1 LRPHVGGNDY
11 SGMSCTRLFWL
22 VLALAAV
29 SAPASAQSV
38 DELIQ
43 KYIEARG
50 GAARLAAITSVRMVR
65 TYGTFGANIP
75 VSITKKRTG
84 LYRSDQALPGRPT
97 VARGLDAGGAWESV
111 NGKVTRRPADQALE
125 LRELDGDFDGFLVD
139 YKAKGHT
146 VEYVGREKAGGI
158 DTHRLKVTLKS
169 GAVRHVY
176 LDAITYLERKQE
188 GTMALPDG
196 KVPVILTFGDWRDV
210 EGVKFPFA
218 IDEERVSFPPQTF
231 AIYTERIELNP
242 TVDEAMFA
250 MPVK

>member
-1 LRPHVGGNDY
+1 
-11 SGMSCTRLFWL
+11 MSCTRLL
-22 VLALAAV
+22 SLALTLAAV
-29 SAPASAQSV
+29 SAPVSAQTA

-75 VSITKKRTG
+75 VSITKKRGG
-84 LYRSDQALPGRPT
+84 LYRSDQALQGRPT
-97 VARGLDAGGAWESV
+97 VVRGLDASGAWESV
-111 NGKVTRRPADQALE
+111 NGTVTRRPADQEQE

-139 YKAKGHT
+139 YKAKGHI

-158 DTHRLKVTLKS
+158 DTHKLKVTLKS
-169 GAVRHVY
+169 GATRHVY
-176 LDAITYLERKQE
+176 LDAMTYLERKQE
-188 GTMALPDG
+188 GTMTLPDG

-250 MPVK
+250 MPGK